1 MWTFRNFQ
9 PQSDDDLCEGNRLIG
24 QMCRSGDEEDATL
37 SQQQSPAHMALRTWV
52 SFWVKIAAKCDCFSS
67 VWNRAQNTTAA
78 VVTPGVE
85 ISRDSDD
92 LRAEGPAKR

>member
-1 MWTFRNFQ
+1 MTSECEHFQLSQ

-37 SQQQSPAHMALRTWV
+37 SQQSPAHMAWRTWV

-78 VVTPGVE
+78 VVTVGVE
-85 ISRDSDD
+85 IS
-92 LRAEGPAKR
+92 